1 MELTMRIAHQAARWA
16 LLVGLIAVLPAMSG
30 CNTLKGAGK
39 DIQKIGEGVQTGVE
53 SVEDEVTN

>member
-1 MELTMRIAHQAARWA
+1 MRIANRAARWA
-16 LLVGLIAVLPAMSG
+16 LLVGLVAALPAMSG

-53 SVEDEVTN
+53 TVEDEVTN

>member
-1 MELTMRIAHQAARWA
+1 MRSANQVARWV
-16 LLVGLIAVLPAMSG
+16 LLVGLIAALPAVTG

-53 SVEDEVTN
+53 TVEDEVTN

>member
-1 MELTMRIAHQAARWA
+1 MGNANRMARWA
-16 LLVGLIAVLPAMSG
+16 LLVALVAALPNLSA

-53 SVEDEVTN
+53 TVEEEVTN

>member
-1 MELTMRIAHQAARWA
+1 MRNASRTARWA
-16 LLVGLIAVLPAMSG
+16 LLLGLIAALPGLAA

-53 SVEDEVTN
+53 TVEDEVTN